1 MINVPYYDGEGN
13 EGEPLE
19 IDETVFGKVV
29 KRLLMREAVLM
40 YQACRRVGTA
50 CTKTRAQ
57 VSGSGKKPFRQ
68 KGTGRARRGTMRSA
82 PLYRKGGVAW
92 GPKPR
97 DYSYSIPKKARKGAL
112 KSAILSK
119 LKDNQT
125 KIIEKL
131 EAEEPKTGRFVK
143 LLDKM
148 GISGSC
154 LVGLA
159 EQNENIHKSIRNIKN
174 VRIDETRNFN
184 ALEVLRS
191 QTLLLTKDALAA
203 LQEAAGK

>member
-1 MINVPYYDGEGN
+1 MISVPYYDSEGN
-13 EGEPLE
+13 AGEPLE
-19 IDETVFGKVV
+19 IDETVFGEIV
-29 KRLLMREAVLM
+29 KRRLLREAVLM
-40 YQACRRVGTA
+40 YQACRRSGTA
-50 CTKTRAQ
+50 STKTRAQ

-97 DYSYSIPKKARKGAL
+97 DYSYSIPKKARKEAL

-119 LKDNQT
+119 LKDNQA
-125 KIIEKL
+125 KVIEKL
-131 EAEEPKTGRFVK
+131 ETEEPKTRWFTE
-143 LLDKM
+143 LLGKM
-148 GISGSC
+148 EIAGSC

-159 EQNENIHKSIRNIKN
+159 KRDENVRKSLRNIRN

-184 ALEVLRS
+184 AFEVLRNR
-191 QTLLLTKDALAA
+191 TLLLTKDALAA
-203 LQEAAGK
+203 LKEAVRK